1 MAKRTK
7 PGATGAVGRRKF
19 LKGAALAGAAAVAAP
34 PLAKAA
40 ELPTAALPPKPALP
54 IQLAAAEAQTP
65 PAETFTEGKD
75 GGDFMVDV
83 IKSLGFDYVC
93 ANPASSLRGIHEAII
108 NYGLNT
114 RPEFITC
121 THEENSVAMAQAY
134 YKMTGKPLAVLV
146 HAVVGLQ
153 HASMA
158 LYNAWCDRVPVF
170 VMVGNGLDAEKRRPG
185 VEWNHTAQD
194 NAIIVR
200 DYVKWDDQPA
210 SLQHFA
216 NSAVR
221 AYKIAMTPPMGPVV
235 LAIDSE
241 LQEEPI
247 EPAAQLAVPKLPRT
261 TPPQGD
267 IAALAETAKMLVA
280 AESPVILVDRLA
292 RSQDGIKNLVT
303 LAELLQAPV
312 VDQMGRMNFPT
323 RHPLNQSARAR
334 GLITQADMILGLE
347 LRDFWGSIYSFRDQI
362 QRTSKPITKPDVRT
376 VSIGAGDLFQRSN
389 FQDVQHFADIDLAV
403 AGDGEETLPYLIEAV
418 RGQIDA
424 AQRGAFDAR
433 GKKLA
438 EAHAKSLD
446 EARDEAASA
455 WDASPISTGRLCA
468 ELWEA
473 IRNEDWS
480 FAGGGNQT
488 FFSNW
493 PQRLWDM
500 TKIYHYNGDSGGAG
514 QGYGGGA
521 IVGAALANKAHG
533 RLTAG
538 IVGDGDLMYSPGSLW
553 TAAHHKIPVLIVVH
567 GNRAYH
573 QELMHVQRMADRHNR
588 GIDRAHIGTTL
599 IDPVIDFAKLAQA
612 MGVHAE
618 GPISDPKT
626 LGPALKRAVA
636 TVKSGEPVLLDVV
649 TQPR

>member
-1 MAKRTK
+1 MAKR
-7 PGATGAVGRRKF
+7 GSAGVGRRGF
-19 LKGAALAGAAAVAAP
+19 LKGAALAAGVASSTPLAAHAAP
-34 PLAKAA
+34 
-40 ELPTAALPPKPALP
+40 LPPDPKLKRHIP
-54 IQLAAAEAQTP
+54 IQLAAAEAQAP
-65 PAETFTEGKD
+65 PAEALTEGKG

-83 IKSLGFDYVC
+83 LKSLGFDYVC
-93 ANPASSLRGIHEAII
+93 ANPASSFRGIHEAII
-108 NYGLNT
+108 NYGNNAA
-114 RPEFITC
+114 PEFITC
-121 THEENSVAMAQAY
+121 THEENAVSMAQGY
-134 YKMTGKPLAVLV
+134 YKMAGKPLAVLV

-185 VEWNHTAQD
+185 VEWNHTAVD
-194 NAIIVR
+194 NAVIVR
-200 DYVKWDDQPA
+200 DYTKWDDQPA

-216 NSAVR
+216 DSAVR
-221 AYKIAMTPPMGPVV
+221 AFKIAMTPPMGPVV
-235 LAIDSE
+235 IAIDAG
-241 LQEEPI
+241 LQEDPI
-247 EPAAQLAVPKLPRT
+247 DLAAKLMVPKLPRT

-267 IAALAETAKMLVA
+267 SAALADTAKMLIA

-292 RSQDGIKNLVT
+292 RSQAGIDNLVT

-312 VDQMGRMNFPT
+312 VDQAGRMNFPT
-323 RHPLNQSARAR
+323 RHPLNHSMRGRA
-334 GLITQADMILGLE
+334 LVTQADMILGLE
-347 LRDFWGSIYSFRDQI
+347 LRDFWGSIHSFRDQI
-362 QRTSKPITKPDVRT
+362 ERTAKPIFKPGVKT
-376 VSIGAGDLFQRSN
+376 VSIGAGDLFQHGN
-389 FQDVQHFADIDLAV
+389 VQDVQHFADIDLAIT
-403 AGDGEETLPYLIEAV
+403 GDGEETLPYLIEAV
-418 RGQIDA
+418 KGQIDSG
-424 AQRGAFDAR
+424 RRSAFDAR
-433 GKKLA
+433 GKTLA
-438 EAHAKSLD
+438 DQHDKSLQASRED
-446 EARDEAASA
+446 AASA
-455 WDASPISTGRLCA
+455 WDVSPISTGRLCA

-533 RLTAG
+533 RLTVG
-538 IVGDGDLMYSPGSLW
+538 IVGDGDLMYSPGALW
-553 TAAHHKIPVLIVVH
+553 TAAHHKIPMLMIVH

-573 QELMHVQRMADRHNR
+573 QELMHVQRMADRHSR

-599 IDPVIDFAKLAQA
+599 IDPAIDFAKLAQA

-618 GPISDPKT
+618 GPISDPKA
-626 LGPALKRAVA
+626 LGPALKRAIV
-636 TVKSGEPVLLDVV
+636 TVKAGEPVLIDVV